1 MSSPNESPRATQAHL
16 ATEDFLP
23 EARRTINRVARSFS
37 LAARLLPAD
46 RRRDV
51 ELLYLVMRT
60 LDDLVDVDVRA
71 GGSTRTAALERIAR
85 IREWSRARSGAD
97 SSALSQDREL
107 IILEDLLARHPSFPR
122 DAVSD
127 FLDGMTADLDA
138 PNIASD
144 DDASRYCYQVAGT
157 VGRMMAALLG
167 VAEPHRDAAD
177 RAARALGSAMQ
188 RTNIL
193 RDIDEDLANGRVYIA
208 RAALQRCGLDPA
220 AAEGPTSLRDGDRRA
235 LLREEIARAEAEY
248 VEGINGIRYL
258 QHGGRSIR
266 AAALL
271 YREILR
277 QIERDGLG
285 AHRPHRSVVG
295 RARKTLLLLQALI
308 SSGGS
313 EARA

>member
-1 MSSPNESPRATQAHL
+1 MSSPNELPRATHANL
-16 ATEDFLP
+16 ASEAFLP

-37 LAARLLPAD
+37 LAARFLPAD

-51 ELLYLVMRT
+51 ELLYLVMRS

-71 GGSTRTAALERIAR
+71 GGSSRSAALERIER
-85 IREWSRARSGAD
+85 IREWSRGAAHD
-97 SSALSQDREL
+97 QVPRSQDREM

-138 PNIASD
+138 PNIATD

-167 VAEPHRDAAD
+167 VAARNRDAAD

-188 RTNIL
+188 HTNIL

-208 RAALQRCGLDPA
+208 RAALNRCGLDPA
-220 AAEGPTSLRDGDRRA
+220 AADGPTSLHDGDRRA

-248 VEGINGIRYL
+248 VEGISGIRYL

-285 AHRPHRSVVG
+285 ARRPHRSVVG
-295 RARKTLLLLQALI
+295 RARKSLLLIQALI
-308 SSGGS
+308 SSDGS
-313 EARA
+313 AARA